1 MLEVETVI
9 PTLTAWLDSN
19 AEITIAKEISL
30 LPEVIGQDLPTAVK
44 PHPLQQPLPLLFHV
58 VEIRPL
64 TGLAA
69 LAQAHA
75 ISEEAI
81 VIETLIALEI

>member
-19 AEITIAKEISL
+19 AEITIVKGISL
-30 LPEVIGQDLPTAVK
+30 LPEVIGQDLLTAVK
-44 PHPLQQPLPLLFHV
+44 PHLLQQPPPLLLHV

-69 LAQAHA
+69 LALAHV
-75 ISEEAI
+75 ISEEVI
-81 VIETLIALEI
+81 VIPTLIALEI